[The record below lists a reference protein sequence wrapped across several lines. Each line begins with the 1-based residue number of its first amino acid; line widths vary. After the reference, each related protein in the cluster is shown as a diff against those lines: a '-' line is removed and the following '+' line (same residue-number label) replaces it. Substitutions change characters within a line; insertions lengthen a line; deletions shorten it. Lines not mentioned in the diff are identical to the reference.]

1 MSLIAQF
8 ECSNLLNSTKSD
20 VWTPSIP
27 SIKLTLDGLNTAIF
41 MGNGAGKTTL
51 SRCMLGTLSRHT
63 TLVTAM
69 KEAFAPRVQ
78 GIYTHVR
85 VEFVQPRQSTP
96 SPTLPGIVNKADGD
110 RYVFGVCGYSDST
123 IKFYCYSGRL
133 EDVPV
138 VVKDNSGELTFIL
151 NEEFE
156 SNLRSVPSYK
166 WNVSAEDWK
175 ERVQEHW
182 GQQQLRQMVQFLLQG
197 GDDKSASLY
206 QTPSVKGELF
216 DETFFYTHIAPYL
229 TVGSFYSSPDEK
241 DEPFLEGK
249 ILTHSISIIEAQHE
263 GEKKVASIVRQK
275 EVGLIFGKIKN
286 HYENIEAAK
295 VTLNK
300 AQEKICETANSIKHL
315 ITDFPLPGIPK
326 TSDTD
331 SEKLNELVQNIVI
344 VPNSDQ
350 PFLLKDKGLALL
362 LNKQAKGINETADRN
377 RIQSSKEAQVI
388 DITCDQKLENLESR
402 GRNGRFYS
410 LTEAL
415 NFIDTVNSE
424 YMSTDKGTSVD
435 KTPFKN
441 LVREAFSVFKKYCDT
456 SPLRLQLNQKIAL
469 LARLDQDIKT
479 SKNELRKNLDQK
491 VALEERLQT
500 LKSDKNAYDEMV
512 ATGLFSEEE
521 LQDPLGTKSELQK
534 LHDHHFEQFSKNNSE
549 VSRLQERYD
558 LSQEFYREHPGDLPQ
573 PHFDEIT
580 KEETRLND
588 LASKTEVEFEKVSK
602 KAKDSRILLKEKQKD
617 LQVATDAFVQIN
629 AVHSDHTTTVDAF
642 PEEDIIGFQA
652 RVRKRGTSFAASIG
666 KLQGDLEHANKDY
679 QYEVDFY
686 AKFGD
691 INPAEWLD
699 EIDNER
705 ATLTIAAKENDLRI
719 EQVKE
724 DLESLKRKQVAP
736 GRHARHALN
745 LIPAEVAYESLH
757 SFIKSNYSTNAE
769 ELLSLFSS
777 FLFAPVIQNAEDIKQ
792 VLSIYNSQEVDILLP
807 VFHQDT
813 LESFLAKN
821 QEERLVQTDLVCY
834 VFSGQKTN
842 IIEYILDPENT
853 VPRKEKLT
861 QEYQDLVKRCEKY
874 LARLAEI
881 KVSSPDISLAT
892 RAKHSK
898 TQNLSFRTTR
908 LAKEIDKET
917 AAYDTHKIRYSD
929 TVLKTIE
936 NAELFLQLGGPE
948 KFGHLHEQK
957 AVVKKAVEKL
967 SLENEDLEEQR
978 SELSTRRNE
987 YVKTAREYESEH
999 VGIKAKLKNLIDFLP
1014 DGPEEYLKVQKLLA
1028 EHKACLEILKR
1039 KQAMEFGRAD
1049 SYVETIKITNETELK
1064 KAFDEINAQIKI
1076 AENQIKGFSDK
1087 RPMLEESIR
1096 KVGKE
1101 SEKYD
1106 RFLSSMAD
1114 LYKKLAKT
1122 IYTLPDNFENR
1133 LIPLIEGS
1141 ALRFAEEL
1149 TNVNLSAK
1157 IDDLMAEVTESF
1169 EDRNIDLLKTKASSA
1184 LKAFQKTQKDFEN
1197 LCDEEYG
1204 KSERSSVLNAS
1215 EKELIV
1221 EVKNDPSRLAIY
1233 YENIQRILTKAE
1245 DDYKK
1250 GKDDEERLK
1259 QALAGNLAKLT
1270 ANAGRNLKTLK
1281 RVMNESDGGAT
1292 FAVQAAIASREEIES
1307 SLDNL
1312 VTYINTIHSRYLVK
1326 QNDPYSE
1333 WGKADEK
1340 KHHTDL
1346 RSKISEKCY
1355 RSIFRNTSIKF
1366 IHPHIRGGNAT
1377 RFDLTD
1383 KGRLSGGEKSSLSL
1397 MMQVRM
1403 AQYSH
1408 KRKLLEDRALGARR
1422 KQNAS
1427 EGQNILWI
1435 DGLFSNLSK
1444 LSLIEEAFRCIKA
1457 THGSFQIIGLIHNS
1471 SYVDTHDFDVFPNL
1485 FVGRTYINP
1494 SHSSTS
1500 EGWTVLEKQDR
1511 FKLKTLGFGA
1521 VKVKKSLTV

>member
-8 ECSNLLNSTKSD
+8 ECSNLLNSSKSD

-85 VEFVQPRQSTP
+85 IEFVQPRQSTP
-96 SPTLPGIVNKADGD
+96 LSTLPGIINKADGD
-110 RYVFGVCGYSDST
+110 RYVFGVCGYSDSN

-138 VVKDNSGELTFIL
+138 VLKDNNGELTFIL

-229 TVGSFYSSPDEK
+229 TVGSFYSSPEEK

-249 ILTHSISIIEAQHE
+249 ILSHSISIIEAQHE
-263 GEKKVASIVRQK
+263 GEKKAASVVRQK
-275 EVGLIFGKIKN
+275 EVGLIFAKIKN
-286 HYENIEAAK
+286 YHENIEAAK

-300 AQEKICETANSIKHL
+300 AQDKICETANSIKHL

-326 TSDTD
+326 TSDID

-350 PFLLKDKGLALL
+350 PFLLKDIGLALL
-362 LNKQAKGINETADRN
+362 LNKQAQGINEAADRN
-377 RIQSSKEAQVI
+377 GVKSSKEAQVI
-388 DITCDQKLENLESR
+388 DITCDQKLENLENR
-402 GRNGRFYS
+402 GRKGRFYS

-415 NFIDTVNSE
+415 NFIDSVNPE
-424 YMSTDKGTSVD
+424 YINNEKGPSVD
-435 KTPFKN
+435 RTPFKN
-441 LVREAFSVFKKYCDT
+441 LVREAFSVFKKHSDT
-456 SPLRLQLNQKIAL
+456 SPLRVQLNQKVAML
-469 LARLDQDIKT
+469 EKLDQEIKT
-479 SKNELRKNLDQK
+479 SKQELNKYLGQKAALD
-491 VALEERLQT
+491 ERLQT
-500 LKSDKNAYDEMV
+500 LKTDKNAYDEMV

-521 LQDPLGTKSELQK
+521 LQNPLRTKGELQK
-534 LHDHHFEQFSKNNSE
+534 RNAHHFEQFSKNNSE

-558 LSQEFYREHPGDLPQ
+558 LSQEFYREYPGELPQ
-573 PHFDEIT
+573 PHLDEIT
-580 KEETRLND
+580 REGTRLND
-588 LASKTEVEFEKVSK
+588 LANKTEVELDKVNK
-602 KAKDSRILLKEKQKD
+602 KAKDSWILLKEKQTA
-617 LQVATDAFVQIN
+617 LQVATDEFAQIN
-629 AVHSDHTTTVDAF
+629 AVHSDHTTAVDAF
-642 PEEDIIGFQA
+642 PEEALIGFQT
-652 RVRKRGTSFAASIG
+652 RVRERGTSYATSIG
-666 KLQGDLEHANKDY
+666 KLQTDLEHASKDY
-679 QYEVDFY
+679 QFELNFYE
-686 AKFGD
+686 KFGE
-691 INPAEWLD
+691 INPSEWLD
-699 EIDNER
+699 GIDNER

-736 GRHARHALN
+736 GCHARQALN
-745 LIPAEVAYESLH
+745 LIPAEIKYESLH
-757 SFIKSNYSTNAE
+757 SYITSKESNNAQ

-777 FLFAPVIQNAEDIKQ
+777 FLFAPVIQNSEDIKQ
-792 VLSIYNSQEVDILLP
+792 VLSIYNSQDVDILLP

-813 LESFLAKN
+813 LKSFLAKS
-821 QEERLVQTDLVCY
+821 QGERLVQSDLVCY
-834 VFSGQKTN
+834 LFSGQKTN

-861 QEYQDLVKRCEKY
+861 QEYQELVKKCEKY
-874 LARLAEI
+874 LARLGEI
-881 KVSSPDISLAT
+881 KVSSPDITLAT

-908 LAKEIDKET
+908 LAKEIEKET
-917 AAYDTHKIRYSD
+917 AAYDNHKIRYSD

-936 NAELFLQLGGPE
+936 NAEIFLQRGGPD
-948 KFGHLHEQK
+948 KFGELHEQK
-957 AVVKKAVEKL
+957 ATVKKVVEKL
-967 SLENEDLEEQR
+967 SIENENLEDLR
-978 SELSTRRNE
+978 SELSKRQKE
-987 YVKTAREYESEH
+987 QVKTAREYESEH
-999 VGIKAKLKNLIDFLP
+999 VEIKAKLKNLIDFLP
-1014 DGPEEYLKVQKLLA
+1014 NGPEEYLKAKKSLA
-1028 EHKACLEILKR
+1028 EHNACLDRVIL

-1064 KAFDEINAQIKI
+1064 KAFSEINAKIKRV
-1076 AENQIKGFSDK
+1076 EDQTKEFTDK
-1087 RPMLEESIR
+1087 RPMLEESKR

-1106 RFLSSMAD
+1106 RFLAGMAD

-1122 IYTLPDNFENR
+1122 IHQLPDNYENR
-1133 LIPLIEGS
+1133 MIPLIEGS
-1141 ALRFAEEL
+1141 ALRFAEEF
-1149 TNVNLSAK
+1149 TNVHLSTK

-1204 KSERSSVLNAS
+1204 KSERSSVLSAG

-1233 YENIQRILTKAE
+1233 YDNIQRILTKAE

-1494 SHSSTS
+1494 SHSDTN
-1500 EGWTVLEKQDR
+1500 EGWTVLEKQDQ
-1511 FKLKTLGFGA
+1511 FKLKTLGFGE
-1521 VKVKKSLTV
+1521 VKVKKTLTV